1 MTTWVMLEKN
11 GTIYKYKLFDNT
23 YLFHRDVMEL
33 QIEGWNTITPLK
45 YNDIVCIKTE
55 DYFQENIPDLPF
67 SLRELHIKKSK
78 LTEVPRFQP
87 HVKSIQLINS
97 QIVVDDPALENL
109 RRLYPQAY
117 INISQHK
124 LETDWVRETPVF
136 RRHVDPIHPMFRR
149 NGEPRRN
156 WEPLDAFP
164 GNGEQPEN
172 VLDSDQTVHI
182 TSINHGVLDAIQVIQ
197 KESGKYPL
205 VKDPIYAL
213 FHSEKRTYWQY
224 WKGMLSP
231 SRIYLEHEI
240 QRWSRDT
247 TTHSVHRLTFMDL
260 FQKIMTI
267 VENHPS
273 KEDMKMRVKTE
284 LTDSIGLC
292 FTGRI
297 NRLVN
302 ALMGFV
308 DGIRVGLSVK
318 EETQLKISAI
328 VKKLMDKKIKKKEA
342 KKEMQE
348 LFLGLIEEESITQS
362 YRDANLAALDDFDDD
377 EAMESSSWTSF
388 HRIYPEPEHEPFLP
402 IQGIDVV

>member
-23 YLFHRDVMEL
+23 HLFHRDVMEL
-33 QIEGWNTITPLK
+33 QIEGWNIDTPLK

-55 DYFQENIPDLPF
+55 DYFQETIPDLPF

-97 QIVVDDPALENL
+97 QIVVDDLAMENL

-136 RRHVDPIHPMFRR
+136 RRYVAPIHP
-149 NGEPRRN
+149 
-156 WEPLDAFP
+156 WAP
-164 GNGEQPEN
+164 GNAVPRFLEQPEH

-197 KESGKYPL
+197 KESIKYPF
-205 VKDPIYAL
+205 VQDPVYAL

-240 QRWSRDT
+240 QKWSRDA

-260 FQKIMTI
+260 FQKIMRI

-273 KEDMKMRVKTE
+273 KEDMKARIKTE

-302 ALMGFV
+302 ALVGFV

-318 EETQLKISAI
+318 EETQLNISAI
-328 VKKLMDKKIKKKEA
+328 VKKVIDKKTTKKEA
-342 KKEMQE
+342 KKEMTD
-348 LFLGLIEEESITQS
+348 LFLSLIEEESITQS

-377 EAMESSSWTSF
+377 DEPLESSSWTSF
-388 HRIYPEPEHEPFLP
+388 HRIYPEPEQFPLIEINL
-402 IQGIDVV
+402 V